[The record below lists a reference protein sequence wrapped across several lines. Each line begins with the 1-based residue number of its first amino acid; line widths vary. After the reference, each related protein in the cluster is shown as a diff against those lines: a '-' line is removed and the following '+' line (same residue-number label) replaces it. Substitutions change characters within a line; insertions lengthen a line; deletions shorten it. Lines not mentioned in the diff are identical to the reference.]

1 MNLKHFVLGAILLV
15 CSIFNQAMGQSFQVS
30 GTVKDKATGL
40 ALSDATVSIKGSS
53 TRTKTNAQGE
63 FTIKVAQ
70 NGAVLSISY
79 VGMKTVDY
87 TVNNAG
93 PLSIELES
101 TSTTLEDVVVNVG
114 YGTQKK
120 SVVTGSISR
129 VSAKDLA
136 NVPNGRVEQA
146 LQGRVAGVTIA
157 SNSGQP
163 GTPSSILIRGVTT
176 FGGGNNPLWVVD
188 GIVVD
193 AGGIGYLNQSDI
205 ESIEVLKDAT
215 SAAIYGTRAATGVIM
230 VTTKKGRAG
239 QMSVNY
245 NGFYGS
251 SSPAKMLHLL
261 NATQYATLLN
271 ERSVA
276 GGGNVLFNNVGSL
289 GLGTDWQKAIFNNDA
304 RRYSHE
310 VSLSGG
316 NEKSTFYLSFGTQDQ
331 QGIVATEISNFTKQ
345 NIRLNATHK
354 ISKVFTLGQTL
365 GYTHAKSI
373 GIGNTNSEY
382 GGPLSSAINLDPIT
396 SLVVT
401 DPLVAASAPYSVNP
415 VIRDKNGNPY
425 GISTIV
431 GQEMTNPL
439 AYIQTRLGQYNWS
452 DDMIGNAF
460 LEANISKDI
469 KFKSTIGGKL
479 AFWGYQGFTPVNYLS
494 ATNSLLKNNYTKANN
509 NTLNWNVENTIT
521 YNKKVND
528 HSFAVLL
535 GQGAYME
542 NNGGGSSVAMLDLPI
557 NSYKDASFN
566 FDISQANRT
575 SGTYDFIQHKLTS
588 LFGRVNYNYQEKYLF
603 TGIYRRDGSSRFGAN
618 NKFGMFP
625 SFSAGWVANKEGFWK
640 QNNIVNTLKVRAGYG
655 IVGNDAI
662 RDFGYLSTVAGGLNY
677 TLGNAGV
684 ITTGYAPTTLDNPDL
699 RWEETTQANFG
710 FDAQIFNDFN
720 LTVDLFNKKTTGI
733 LRPISIPGYVGV
745 TSAPVANVADM
756 ENKGVEVELGYRKR
770 IGELNFSANGNF
782 AYLKNEVTYVASDT
796 RFINGDAAFQS
807 MGPVTR
813 TEVGQSYNAFY
824 GFQTAGI
831 FQNAA
836 EIANYKN
843 AAGGMIQP
851 SAKPGDFRWVD
862 TDGDGSITDKDK
874 TYLGSSLP
882 KYTFGLTL
890 NADYKGFDVMVF
902 AQGAAG
908 NKIFQG
914 LRRLDIGTANWQT
927 RALSRWTGDGTSNTY
942 PRLTS
947 ADDNGNFG
955 KMSDFYLEDGNYLRL
970 KVVQIGYTLPIKM
983 LKKIGGTKLRVY
995 ATGEN
1000 LLTLTKYTGYD
1011 PEIGGGVFGID
1022 KGIYPQ
1028 AKSFILGIQLQF

>member
-1 MNLKHFVLGAILLV
+1 MNPKIIVLGAILLV
-15 CSIFNQAMGQSFQVS
+15 CSIFNQAFGQTIQVS
-30 GTVKDKATGL
+30 GVVKDKATGA
-40 ALSDATVSIKGSS
+40 ALSDATVSVKGSS
-53 TRTKTNAQGE
+53 TRTKTNAQGQ
-63 FTIKVAQ
+63 FVIKVAQ
-70 NGAVLSISY
+70 KGAALNISYIGMKSVDYAVL
-79 VGMKTVDY
+79 
-87 TVNNAG
+87 NAN
-93 PLSIELES
+93 PITIELENS
-101 TSTTLEDVVVNVG
+101 STTLEDVVLNVG

-129 VSAKDLA
+129 VSAKDLDK
-136 NVPNGRVEQA
+136 VPSGRVEQA

-157 SNSGQP
+157 ANSGQP
-163 GTPSSILIRGVTT
+163 GTPSTILIRGVTT

-230 VTTKKGRAG
+230 VTTKKGKSG
-239 QMSVNY
+239 QLSVSY

-251 SSPAKMLHLL
+251 SSPDKMLHLL
-261 NATQYATLLN
+261 NATQYAALMN

-276 GGGNVLFNNVGSL
+276 GGGNVLFNNLGSY
-289 GLGTDWQKAIFNNDA
+289 GLGTDWQKQIFNNDA

-316 NEKSTFYLSFGTQDQ
+316 NDKSTFYLSFGTQDQ

-345 NIRLNATHK
+345 NIRLNSNHK
-354 ISKVFTLGQTL
+354 ISKVFTFGQTL

-373 GIGNTNSEY
+373 GIGNTNSEF

-396 SLVVT
+396 SLIIT
-401 DPLVAASAPYSVNP
+401 DPLLAASAPYSVNK

-425 GISTIV
+425 GISSIV

-452 DDMIGNAF
+452 DDLIGNAF
-460 LEANISKDI
+460 LEANVAHNI
-469 KFKSTIGGKL
+469 KFKTTIGGKL
-479 AFWGYQGFTPVNYLS
+479 AFWGGQAFTPASYLS
-494 ATNSLLKNNYTKANN
+494 ATNSVLQNNYSKNDN
-509 NTLNWNVENTIT
+509 NTLNWNVENTVT
-521 YNKKVND
+521 YDKKIND
-528 HSFAVLL
+528 HSFTVLL
-535 GQGAYME
+535 GQGAYIE
-542 NNGGGSSVAMLDLPI
+542 NNGGGSSVALFGLPI
-557 NSYKDASFN
+557 SSYQDASFN
-566 FDISQANRT
+566 FDISQANRA
-575 SGTYDFIQHKLTS
+575 SGTYDFTQHKLTS

-603 TGIYRRDGSSRFGAN
+603 TGIYRRDGSSRFGTN
-618 NKFGMFP
+618 NKFGVFP
-625 SFSAGWVANKEGFWK
+625 SFSLGWVANKEKFWK
-640 QNNIVNTLKVRAGYG
+640 QNDIINTLKVRGGYG

-677 TLGNAGV
+677 TMGNGGV

-710 FDAQIFNDFN
+710 FDAQIMRDFN
-720 LTVDLFNKKTTGI
+720 LTVDLFNKKTNGI
-733 LRPISIPGYVGV
+733 LRPVSIPGYVGV
-745 TSAPVANVADM
+745 TAFPVANVADM
-756 ENKGVEVELGYRKR
+756 ENKGVEVELGYRKK
-770 IGELNFSANGNF
+770 IGQVNFSANANF
-782 AYLKNEVTYVASDT
+782 AYLQNQVTYVSSDAK
-796 RFINGDAAFQS
+796 FINGDAGFQS

-813 TEVGQSYNAFY
+813 TEVGQSYNSFY
-824 GFQTAGI
+824 GFKTAGI

-836 EIANYKN
+836 DVANYKN
-843 AAGGMIQP
+843 SAGKIIQP
-851 SAKPGDFRWVD
+851 NARPGDFRWTDV
-862 TDGDGSITDKDK
+862 DGDGSITDKDK
-874 TYLGSSLP
+874 TYLGTSLP
-882 KYTFGLTL
+882 KYTFGFTL

-927 RALSRWTGDGTSNTY
+927 VALSRWTGEGTSNTY

-970 KVVQIGYTLPIKM
+970 KVVQIGYTLPVKM
-983 LKKIGGTKLRVY
+983 LKKINGTKLRVY

-1022 KGIYPQ
+1022 KGVYPQ